1 MTNDMPSPTELT
13 GTIIGA
19 AIDVHS
25 AYRPGLL
32 ESVYTPC
39 LAAGLLERGL
49 EVAVAT
55 PVPLTYRG
63 VRIER
68 AFVIDLLVENTVI
81 VEVKSVS
88 AIAGLH
94 VAQLLSYLR
103 LTDRRVGL
111 LLNFNVVA
119 MKDGIR
125 RVVNDL
131 VDAQGNRL

>member
-1 MTNDMPSPTELT
+1 MPPHGDLT

-19 AIDVHS
+19 GIDVHS
-25 AYRPGLL
+25 AYGPGLL

-49 EVAVAT
+49 DVAVAQ
-55 PVPLTYRG
+55 PVPLIYRG

-68 AFVIDLLVENTVI
+68 TFVIDLLVDDTVI

-88 AIAGLH
+88 AIADIH

-103 LTDRRVGL
+103 LTNRQVGL

-125 RVVNDL
+125 RVVNDY
-131 VDAQGNRL
+131 VDARGNRL